1 MKHEVEDG
9 DEDESLGDESPL
21 HRELPVELPGVIT
34 QRVLTEQ
41 GDVDVTSPRVGP

>member
-1 MKHEVEDG
+1 MKQEVEDD
-9 DEDESLGDESPL
+9 DEDESLGDESSL

-41 GDVDVTSPRVGP
+41 GHMDVTSPCVAP